1 MTKTLAKLKSEAEQK
16 LTTVAG
22 IFAHRDGKTS
32 CDPLVKAFAGKLYCR
47 ILVKTSGELFDE
59 EIDKA
64 LLVGNLD
71 NQGGFTDIHCSLS
84 PKKDELLVR
93 AVYDGDNQLGF
104 RYAEVT
110 IGELV
115 RFVKTHKANFPDGM
129 RTRISLGD
137 FEGNTYH
144 RKVAL
149 GCDNKRLYL
158 SYEMNECDGE

>member
-1 MTKTLAKLKSEAEQK
+1 MKNLAKLKSEAEGK
-16 LTTVAG
+16 LKVVTD
-22 IFAHRDGKTS
+22 IFTKRDGKTS
-32 CDPLVKAFAGKLYCR
+32 CDPLVKEFAGKLYCR

-59 EIDKA
+59 EIDKT
-64 LLVGNLD
+64 LLIGNLD
-71 NQGGFTDIHCSLS
+71 NQGGFTDIYCSVG
-84 PKKDELLVR
+84 PKKDELLLR
-93 AVYDGDNQLGF
+93 ATYDGNNQLGF